1 MDPFTISSA
10 DAVYRDVLF
19 AVAPANTSPHQG
31 ASIEAIHARFR
42 KCYGRDIDLTTIVEA
57 VNNGIEEG
65 YITDEKH
72 GYQLTIDGLERCES
86 QLRWL
91 GRQWD
96 DVAAWED
103 GQKVVIE
110 TRQARSDITDEIS
123 RESDA

>member
-1 MDPFTISSA
+1 MDPFTNPSA
-10 DAVYRDVLF
+10 DAVCRDVLF
-19 AVAPANTSPHQG
+19 AIAPANTSLQG
-31 ASIEAIHARFR
+31 ASIEEIHDRFR
-42 KCYGRDIDLTTIVEA
+42 KCYGRDVDLTTIVEA

-86 QLRWL
+86 QIRWL

-96 DVAAWED
+96 YVAAWVD

-110 TRQARSDITDEIS
+110 KRQVGSDFTDEVS
-123 RESDA
+123 KESDA

>member
-1 MDPFTISSA
+1 MDPFTTPSA

-19 AVAPANTSPHQG
+19 AVAPANTSLQG
-31 ASIEAIHARFR
+31 ASIEDIHDRFR
-42 KCYGRDIDLTTIVEA
+42 KCYGRDVDLTTIAEA
-57 VNNGIEEG
+57 VNNGIEAG

-72 GYQLTIDGLERCES
+72 GYQLTTDGLERCES
-86 QLRWL
+86 HLRWL

-110 TRQARSDITDEIS
+110 KRQVRSDITDEVS
-123 RESDA
+123 QESDA

>member
-1 MDPFTISSA
+1 MDPFTNPSA
-10 DAVYRDVLF
+10 DAVCRDVLF
-19 AVAPANTSPHQG
+19 AIAPANTSLQG
-31 ASIEAIHARFR
+31 ASIEEIHDRFR
-42 KCYGRDIDLTTIVEA
+42 KCYGRDVDLTTIVEA

-86 QLRWL
+86 QLLWV

-96 DVAAWED
+96 NVAAWED

-110 TRQARSDITDEIS
+110 TRQVRSDITDEIT